1 MPYKLLEDI
10 AIADACYELTAD
22 SLSGIFHSGF
32 LALSSCGV
40 ELESIEPTIE
50 KEVSIENS
58 DLERLLYDFL
68 EEIIF
73 FKDAE
78 FLVFKDCEVKIV
90 FNEVSKKYTLE
101 AKLFGREF
109 DDTIKSITD
118 VKAMTYYQL
127 YVKEVE
133 AGKWEARV
141 TFDL

>member
-1 MPYKLLEDI
+1 MPYKILEDI
-10 AIADACYELTAD
+10 AIADACYELTGN
-22 SLSGIFHSGF
+22 SLSEIFHSGF

-40 ELESIEPTIE
+40 ELDSIEPNIE
-50 KEVSIENS
+50 KELSIGNS

-78 FLVFKDCEVKIV
+78 FLVFKECDVKVV
-90 FNEVSKKYTLE
+90 FDDEKQKYALE

-127 YVKEVE
+127 YVKEIKQ
-133 AGKWEARV
+133 GKWEARV